1 MTLVCFFWCCVK
13 MLTKSNVE
21 RKGLIS
27 VVFSPSLGE
36 ALVGSNAATAFSGL
50 YIVQARLPR
59 DGIHCSGMD
68 FFTCHSTK
76 RMPLR
81 QHTSWRHSLS

>member
-1 MTLVCFFWCCVK
+1 MWRGKDLFH
-13 MLTKSNVE
+13 L
-21 RKGLIS
+21 

-59 DGIHCSGMD
+59 DGIHCSGMG
-68 FFTCHSTK
+68 FLT
-76 RMPLR
+76 
-81 QHTSWRHSLS
+81 